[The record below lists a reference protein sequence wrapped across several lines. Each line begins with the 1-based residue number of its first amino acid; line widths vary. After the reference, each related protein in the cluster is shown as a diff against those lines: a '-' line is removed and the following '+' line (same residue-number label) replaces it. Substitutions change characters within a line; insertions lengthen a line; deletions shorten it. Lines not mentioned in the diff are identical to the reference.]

1 MSEVQ
6 AVAFGSVIGI
16 VSSVPMAFLFEQALR
31 RTRPVSVASGLAGI
45 LVSFVMMSAA
55 IFVVRM
61 TSPNDVLLFGVAEVA
76 SFLLLWAVEAGR
88 AWHDAQRG
96 ARPGE
101 RNRGESTR

>member
-45 LVSFVMMSAA
+45 LVSFIMMSAA
-55 IFVVRM
+55 I
-61 TSPNDVLLFGVAEVA
+61 S
-76 SFLLLWAVEAGR
+76 
-88 AWHDAQRG
+88 
-96 ARPGE
+96 
-101 RNRGESTR
+101 